1 MKTTN
6 CLTSA
11 CRYCRFYNPEGRRG
25 GACQQLGVPV
35 EGNWKACS
43 LALPPFTSAWESL
56 EEIMLLETSYNLD
69 SIQNT
74 EFQTNTITATQP
86 ETTFPQKKYA
96 FPTTRYFNQEAV
108 SV

>member
-35 EGNWKACS
+35 EAGWKACS

-69 SIQNT
+69 SSSHNHPKSDPVT
-74 EFQTNTITATQP
+74 VPNYSPAKTV
-86 ETTFPQKKYA
+86 
-96 FPTTRYFNQEAV
+96 YFNQKAI
-108 SV
+108 SA

>member
-1 MKTTN
+1 
-6 CLTSA
+6 
-11 CRYCRFYNPEGRRG
+11 
-25 GACQQLGVPV
+25 
-35 EGNWKACS
+35 
-43 LALPPFTSAWESL
+43 
-56 EEIMLLETSYNLD
+56 MLLETSYNLD